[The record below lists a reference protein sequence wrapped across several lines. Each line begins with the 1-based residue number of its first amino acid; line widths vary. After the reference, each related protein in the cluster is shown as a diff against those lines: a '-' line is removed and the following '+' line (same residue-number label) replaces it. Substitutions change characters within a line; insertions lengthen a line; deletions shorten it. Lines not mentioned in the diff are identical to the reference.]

1 MAITNTKIAFI
12 GGGNMAQAIL
22 TGLLM
27 AKFQPKNILVC
38 APTATT
44 RETLT
49 SKFGLNVS
57 ENNSAAVVFAEIIF
71 IAVKPN
77 IVSTVAT
84 ELNVAMTHAAKQP
97 LIINLAAGVTTEQL
111 QTHFESNQRVIAA
124 MPNLP
129 SAVCKGLTGLVAAKN
144 CDQLSITLADDV
156 LTCIGK
162 TLWLDDESKMPAVVA
177 IAGSAPAYF
186 FLFLE
191 AMIESGQKLGLTYQ
205 QAEAA
210 AMQSGIGALTMAST
224 SALSVVELKE
234 QVTSPNGTTHQALA
248 SFADNNLK
256 AVVDDAMQAAAKKA
270 ANLCGLPLVNNKKI
284 LKQRN

>member
-1 MAITNTKIAFI
+1 MAIQQTKLAFI
-12 GGGNMAQAIL
+12 GGGNMAQAML
-22 TGLLM
+22 SGFVA
-27 AKFQPKNILVC
+27 AKFQPDNILVC

-44 RETLT
+44 RETLAK
-49 SKFGLNVS
+49 KFSFNVS
-57 ENNSAAVVFAEIIF
+57 ENNDAAVSFADIIF

-77 IVSTVAT
+77 IVSTVAA
-84 ELNVAMTHAAKQP
+84 ELNVAMMHEAKQP

-111 QTHFESNQRVIAA
+111 QAHFTSNERVIAA

-129 SAVCKGLTGLVAAKN
+129 SAVCKGLTGLVAAKS
-144 CDQLSITLADDV
+144 CDQQSISLADNV
-156 LTCIGK
+156 LSCIGK

-205 QAEAA
+205 QAEVA
-210 AMQSGIGALTMAST
+210 AMQSGVGALTMALN

-248 SFADNNLK
+248 SFADNNFK
-256 AVVDDAMQAAAKKA
+256 AVIDDAMQAAAKKA
-270 ANLCGLPLVNNKKI
+270 ANY
-284 LKQRN
+284 